1 MNKTIVITGGSDGL
15 GKTIAAKLASHNKVV
30 ILSPNE
36 VKLQTVAEE
45 LGCEYKVC
53 NVGDYAEVERVMR
66 EIGHVGCL
74 INNAGLW
81 IQGQLD
87 ENDPQRIQDVLDVN
101 ILGVIN
107 ATKAVIPG
115 MKQQKSGLIINI
127 NSQGG
132 LYAKAERGVY
142 TASKWAITGFTKAMQ
157 PELAPY
163 GIVMT
168 GLYPGMMKT
177 DMFSKMGIE
186 KDMSKGLDTEEV
198 AKTIEFLL
206 SFEKPV
212 MFPEIGI
219 KHIDN

>member
-1 MNKTIVITGGSDGL
+1 MKTILISGGSDGL
-15 GKTIAAKLASHNKVV
+15 GKAIAAKLSPHNNVV

-36 VKLQTVAEE
+36 EKLRIVADEI
-45 LGCEYKVC
+45 GCTYKVC
-53 NVGDYAEVERVMR
+53 DVRDYEQVEKTVNEVGTVD
-66 EIGHVGCL
+66 CL

-81 IQGQLD
+81 IQGPLE
-87 ENDPQRIQDVLDVN
+87 ENDPRRIHEVLEVN
-101 ILGVIN
+101 TLGVIN
-107 ATKAVIPG
+107 MTKAVIPG
-115 MKQQKSGLIINI
+115 MKQQKTGLIINI

-132 LYAKAERGVY
+132 FYAKAERGVY

-163 GIVMT
+163 GIGVT

-186 KDMSKGLDTEEV
+186 KDMAKGLDTEDV
-198 AKTIEFLL
+198 AKTVEFLL
-206 SFEKPV
+206 TFDTSTI
-212 MFPEIGI
+212 FPEIGI